1 MKHNKR
7 SELFLGALL
16 HDIGKFYQ
24 RSDGPFRDSSKISE
38 QAKGISDYICPS
50 DQKGRMGY
58 QHVIWTAGFLE
69 KIAGKLKQM
78 DLEAN
83 SWTADRDTDDN
94 LVNLAIYHH
103 KPNTTLQRLVQ
114 LADWWSSGL
123 DRNQDYQGMTSN
135 AYSDFRDVRLSPVFN
150 YLMASGNNPRN
161 DDFKVNL
168 KALTLDDD
176 RIFPTKTPEGIRD
189 YEKLWDEFSEEF
201 DQIPAEKGERGLE
214 AFSETL
220 LFLLKKYTTVV
231 PASTMRGEMPDTTLF
246 DHLKSTAAI
255 AQSLFDFFTE
265 KHVEKLAE
273 KEFQPR
279 EFFDL
284 EKNPDAEPPL
294 ILFCGDIN
302 GIQKFIY
309 NIASAKAAKSLKGR
323 SFYIQLLTETI
334 IQRIIDDC
342 KVSIAHV
349 VYSSGGKFFMI
360 LPNTQSVKSSLRAL
374 KKEVEANLFEIHHG
388 ELFVCMD
395 FVEFGYNNQIKVFY
409 RNDLGNVEAKLTQGN
424 NLGPVWKLLFEKIA
438 FQKKRKLKDLLIERF
453 DELFEPPKGIFDT
466 SHVCAVTGVELK
478 KEEAR
483 TLKKFGDENMIVS
496 QPVFEQTRIG
506 HLLKDADFFITF
518 REIGEKSYDAY
529 KEKSIQP
536 LNLKVHH
543 YLFDEKE
550 LTGDQ
555 SEFRFISSADVARV
569 RRFNNTNFNQINKLK
584 GKLSSYGFTFYGGN
598 KQAMKTGNREFK
610 TFEELAGPESAG
622 FRRLGVLRM
631 DVDNLGRLFIEGIS
645 EERKNLSVYST
656 LSNQFDLFFSGY
668 INTIRN
674 SDKFRDHVNI
684 LYSGGD
690 DIFAVGRW
698 DLIIEFAE
706 SVRNDFRKFV
716 CDRDD
721 ISLSA
726 GIALVGSKFPM
737 AKAAQL
743 AGEAEDKAKGFGG
756 DLARGIL
763 PTKNAINLF
772 GENIA
777 WGDEFSFVK
786 NLANEL
792 FSWLKQG
799 KIAKSLL
806 QRFFIFRKI
815 KDEGRQDWRWL
826 SAYAFARY
834 QKSASTAKEELEKLK
849 TLMITGSFEN
859 LLLESGEFKSFRFET
874 TRALDLLCI
883 AARWADFRS
892 REK

>member
-1 MKHNKR
+1 MEDIKR
-7 SELFLGALL
+7 YELFLGALL
-16 HDIGKFYQ
+16 HDIGKFFQ
-24 RSDGPFRDSSKISE
+24 RSDQPVKDSKKISE
-38 QAKGISDYICPS
+38 QAKGISDYICPVA
-50 DQKGRMGY
+50 QKGRLGY

-69 KIAGKLKQM
+69 KIYGKLKQLG
-78 DLEAN
+78 LEAGDWAVERETN
-83 SWTADRDTDDN
+83 DN

-123 DRNQDYQGMTSN
+123 DRNKAYQGMTSTSY
-135 AYSDFRDVRLSPVFN
+135 ADFRDVRLSPVFS
-150 YLMASGNNPRN
+150 YLRSDGNNKAGE
-161 DDFKVNL
+161 DFWVSL
-168 KALTLDDD
+168 KAISLDDD
-176 RIFPTKTPEGIRD
+176 RIFPKKTSEGISD
-189 YEKLWDEFSEEF
+189 YEKLWQEFSEEF
-201 DQIPAEKGERGLE
+201 EEIPVEKGERGLE

-220 LFLLKKYTTVV
+220 LFLLKKYLTVV
-231 PASTMRGEMPDTTLF
+231 PASTMRGEMPDTTLY

-255 AQSLFDFFTE
+255 AQSLFDFFSE
-265 KHVEKLAE
+265 KHVEKLVE
-273 KEFQPR
+273 KDFQPR
-279 EFFDL
+279 DFFDL
-284 EKNPDAEPPL
+284 VKNPDAEPPL
-294 ILFCGDIN
+294 LLFCGDIN

-342 KVSIAHV
+342 KVSLAHV

-360 LPNTQSVKSSLRAL
+360 LPNTQSVKSSLKAL
-374 KKEVEANLFEIHHG
+374 KKEIEANLFEIHHG

-395 FVEFGYNNQIKVFY
+395 FVEFGYNNQIKVFF
-409 RNDLGNVEAKLTQGN
+409 RDDLNNAAGKLTQAN

-438 FQKKRKLKDLLIERF
+438 FQKNRKLKDLLVERF
-453 DELFEPPKGIFDT
+453 DELFEPPKGIFD
-466 SHVCAVTGVELK
+466 SSFVCAVTGVELK

-483 TLKKFGDENMIVS
+483 TLKKFGDESVVVS

-518 REIGEKSYDAY
+518 REIGEKSYEAW

-584 GKLSSYGFTFYGGN
+584 GKLSSYGFSFYGGN
-598 KQAMKTGNREFK
+598 KQAMKEGNREYK
-610 TFEELAGPESAG
+610 TFEELAGDNDSG
-622 FRRLGVLRM
+622 FRRLGILRM
-631 DVDNLGRLFIEGIS
+631 DVDNLGRLFIEGIP

-656 LSNQFDLFFSGY
+656 LSNQLDLFFSGY

-674 SDKFRDHVNI
+674 SEKFCDDINI

-698 DLIIEFAE
+698 NLIIEFAE
-706 SVRNDFRKFV
+706 TVRNDFRKFV
-716 CDRDD
+716 CERDD

-726 GIALVGSKFPM
+726 GVALVGSKFPL

-743 AGEAEDKAKGFGG
+743 AGEAEDQAKAFGG
-756 DLARGIL
+756 DISRGTS

-772 GENIA
+772 GENVA

-786 NLANEL
+786 NLSFEL
-792 FSWLKQG
+792 FNWLRQG

-806 QRFFIFRKI
+806 QRFFVFRKI

-834 QKSASTAKEELEKLK
+834 QKSASTAKEELDKLK

-859 LLLESGEFKSFRFET
+859 LRLESGELKSFRFET

-892 REK
+892 RE

>member
-1 MKHNKR
+1 MEELKR
-7 SELFLGALL
+7 YELFLGALL
-16 HDIGKFYQ
+16 HDIGKFFQ
-24 RSDGPFRDSSKISE
+24 RSDEPVRSSSKISE
-38 QAKGISDYICPS
+38 QAKGISDYICPV
-50 DQKGRMGY
+50 DQKGRLGY

-69 KIAGKLKQM
+69 KIAGKFKQM
-78 DLEAN
+78 GLEAGN
-83 SWTADRDTDDN
+83 WTSDRNTDDN

-103 KPNTTLQRLVQ
+103 KPNTSLQRLVQ

-123 DRNQDYQGMTSN
+123 DRNKAYQGMTSN
-135 AYSDFRDVRLSPVFN
+135 TYSDFRDVRLSPVFS
-150 YLMASGNNPRN
+150 YLIAGGNNTKN
-161 DDFKVNL
+161 EDFKLSL

-176 RIFPTKTPEGIRD
+176 RIFPTKSSEGISD
-189 YEKLWDEFSEEF
+189 YEKLWEEFSEEF
-201 DQIPAEKGERGLE
+201 EQIPVEKGERGLE

-220 LFLLKKYTTVV
+220 LFLLKKYASVV

-255 AQSLFDFFTE
+255 SQSLFDYFSE
-265 KHVEKLAE
+265 KYPEKLVD
-273 KEFQPR
+273 KDFQPKD
-279 EFFDL
+279 FFDP
-284 EKNPDAEPPL
+284 EKNPETEPPL
-294 ILFCGDIN
+294 LLFCGDIN

-309 NIASAKAAKSLKGR
+309 NIASSKAAKSLKGR

-334 IQRIIDDC
+334 IQRILDDC
-342 KVSIAHV
+342 KVSLAHI

-360 LPNTQSVKSSLRAL
+360 LPNTESVKTSLKNL
-374 KKEVEANLFEIHHG
+374 KEEVEQNLFEIHNG

-395 FVEFGYNNQIKVFY
+395 FVEFGYNNQIKVFF
-409 RNDLGNVEAKLTQGN
+409 RDGLNPADLGISKGK
-424 NLGPVWKLLFEKIA
+424 NLGPVWKLLFEKMA
-438 FQKKRKLKDLLIERF
+438 LQKKKKFKNLFIEKF
-453 DELFEPPKGIFDT
+453 DQLFEPPEGTQDD
-466 SHVCAVTGVELK
+466 SLVCAVTGIELK

-483 TLKKFGDENMIVS
+483 TLKKFGDEEVIVS

-506 HLLKDADFFITF
+506 HVLKDADFFITF
-518 REIGEKSYDAY
+518 REIGDRSYDAW

-543 YLFDEKE
+543 YLFDESE
-550 LTGDQ
+550 LGGDQ
-555 SEFRFISSADVARV
+555 SAFRFISSADVARV
-569 RRFNNTNFNQINKLK
+569 RRFNNTRFNQINKLK
-584 GKLSSYGFTFYGGN
+584 GKLSSYGFSFYGGN
-598 KQAMKTGNREFK
+598 KQALNEGSSEYK
-610 TFEELAGPESAG
+610 TFDELAGSGDSG

-631 DVDNLGRLFIEGIS
+631 DVDNLGRLFIEGIP

-656 LSNQFDLFFSGY
+656 LSNQLDLFFSGY

-674 SDKFRDHVNI
+674 SEKFRDHVNI

-690 DIFAVGRW
+690 DVFAVGRW

-706 SVRNDFRKFV
+706 KVRNDFRKFV
-716 CDRDD
+716 CNRED
-721 ISLSA
+721 ISISG
-726 GIALVGSKFPM
+726 GIALVGHKFPL
-737 AKAAQL
+737 AKAAQM
-743 AGEAEDKAKGFGG
+743 AGEAEDKAKGYGG
-756 DLARGIL
+756 NPQRGIL

-786 NLANEL
+786 NLSAEL
-792 FSWLKQG
+792 YGLLKEG

-815 KDEGRQDWRWL
+815 KEDGRQDWRWL

-834 QKSASTAKEELEKLK
+834 QKSNNAAKEELEKLK

-859 LLLESGEFKSFRFET
+859 LMLESGELKSFRFET

-883 AARWADFRS
+883 AARWADFRT
-892 REK
+892 RE